1 MSRRKKSA
9 ANPRTVIG
17 IIQDKSGSMS
27 IRISA
32 TLSGYNEYLSTLKK
46 DAEGE
51 VQLTLTQFD
60 TSVDNVFT
68 NRKLEDCKDLTHEDY
83 VIGGA
88 TALYDAVGKTIH
100 AMEPTLRKD
109 DKVIVVVMTDGQEN
123 SSREFS
129 FKDITALLDEKRAA
143 GWEII
148 FLGAGEDS
156 WAVGQSLGFDHS
168 HSINYSGIDAHDH
181 AIAFRDLAVSNSAVF
196 RSASASAASAYLST
210 SDTKMALESKA
221 QNESGTGTA
230 NYTSTL
236 GHTHVGGNG
245 NLWTPEGI
253 PKPKPR
259 RRRSRTS

>member
-9 ANPRTVIG
+9 TNPRTVIG
-17 IIQDKSGSMS
+17 IIQDKSGSMA

-32 TLSGYNEYLSTLKK
+32 TLSGYNEYLQTLKK
-46 DAEGE
+46 EAEGD

-100 AMEPTLRKD
+100 AMEPTVRKD
-109 DKVIVVVMTDGQEN
+109 DKVVVVVMTDGQEN
-123 SSREFS
+123 SSLEFT
-129 FKDITALLDEKRAA
+129 FKDITALLDKKRGV

-156 WAVGQSLGFDHS
+156 WAVGQSLGFDYA

-181 AIAFRDLAVSNSAVF
+181 AVAFNDLAVSNSAVT
-196 RSASASAASAYLST
+196 RGATAQAASQYLS
-210 SDTKMALESKA
+210 SSSTKMALETKA
-221 QNESGTGTA
+221 QNEV
-230 NYTSTL
+230 
-236 GHTHVGGNG
+236 GHTHSSHTPPVTSNNT
-245 NLWTPEGI
+245 NLWVPDGTT
-253 PKPKPR
+253 KAPKPR
-259 RRRSRTS
+259 PRRRSRTS